1 MTSIFVKIESNL
13 KKKITKMLS
22 EKFST
27 NPESFKGF
35 GRGRRVD
42 LATSHGYTH
51 IKNCIKIF
59 AVVKSIE
66 LYSSETVLAKKNR
79 WADSWSYA
87 PPSFIFV
94 L

>member
-1 MTSIFVKIESNL
+1 
-13 KKKITKMLS
+13 MLS

-51 IKNCIKIF
+51 NYEIIIN
-59 AVVKSIE
+59 
-66 LYSSETVLAKKNR
+66 KKR
-79 WADSWSYA
+79 EREK
-87 PPSFIFV
+87 
-94 L
+94 LG

>member
-1 MTSIFVKIESNL
+1 VKIESNL

-51 IKNCIKIF
+51 NYEIIIN
-59 AVVKSIE
+59 
-66 LYSSETVLAKKNR
+66 KKR
-79 WADSWSYA
+79 EREK
-87 PPSFIFV
+87 
-94 L
+94 LG